1 MGAGHSFQLAVAG
14 RRMTQRRGRR
24 AQVSGNDGSQ
34 RGVGMAATNKIGH
47 GTGTQAADARELV
60 AIAELADMVWQLG
73 AESTDAPIDVAPYLD
88 GLRAVA
94 RRIHRMKPLD
104 ADGRELAARH
114 YYAGV
119 FAGACGEDSAIA
131 CGVSG
136 SLARRAGQV
145 SGAALR
151 CFTRLARIGRRHGRA
166 FAAWRADGG
175 VQASRPLDAY

>member
-1 MGAGHSFQLAVAG
+1 
-14 RRMTQRRGRR
+14 
-24 AQVSGNDGSQ
+24 
-34 RGVGMAATNKIGH
+34 MAATNKIGH
-47 GTGTQAADARELV
+47 GTGTQATDACELV
-60 AIAELADMVWQLG
+60 AIAELADMLRQLG
-73 AESTDAPIDVAPYLD
+73 AESSQSTDTPIDVAPYLD
-88 GLRAVA
+88 GLQAVA
-94 RRIHRMKPLD
+94 QRIHRMKPLD
-104 ADGRELAARH
+104 ADGRDLAARH

-166 FAAWRADGG
+166 FVAGRADG
-175 VQASRPLDAY
+175 VQASHPLARRA

>member
-1 MGAGHSFQLAVAG
+1 
-14 RRMTQRRGRR
+14 MTQRRGRR

-47 GTGTQAADARELV
+47 GTGMQAADARELV

-73 AESTDAPIDVAPYLD
+73 AESTDTPIDVAPYLD
-88 GLRAVA
+88 GLQAVA
-94 RRIHRMKPLD
+94 HRIHRMKPLD